1 MIFENERKIVVMN
14 MYVKKDV
21 FLQVEKYGVVEKY
34 DFIEGEVLKL
44 VVEIKYKDDDLIV
57 SIIDDFKFYF
67 KKRWVKYFLIV
78 NLCSDE
84 ELDVENIEVIVEK
97 FWMGKINECEEDDDE
112 VNDFLICFDIEN
124 DVRDRVVFE

>member
-1 MIFENERKIVVMN
+1 M
-14 MYVKKDV
+14 
-21 FLQVEKYGVVEKY
+21 
-34 DFIEGEVLKL
+34 KL
-44 VVEIKYKDDDLIV
+44 VVEIKYKDDDLII

-97 FWMGKINECEEDDDE
+97 FFIGKINECEEDDDE

>member
-1 MIFENERKIVVMN
+1 M
-14 MYVKKDV
+14 
-21 FLQVEKYGVVEKY
+21 
-34 DFIEGEVLKL
+34 KL

-67 KKRWVKYFLIV
+67 KKRWVKYFFIV

-97 FWMGKINECEEDDDE
+97 FFIGKINEYDEDDDE

>member
-1 MIFENERKIVVMN
+1 M
-14 MYVKKDV
+14 
-21 FLQVEKYGVVEKY
+21 
-34 DFIEGEVLKL
+34 KL

-97 FWMGKINECEEDDDE
+97 FFIGKINECDEDYDE